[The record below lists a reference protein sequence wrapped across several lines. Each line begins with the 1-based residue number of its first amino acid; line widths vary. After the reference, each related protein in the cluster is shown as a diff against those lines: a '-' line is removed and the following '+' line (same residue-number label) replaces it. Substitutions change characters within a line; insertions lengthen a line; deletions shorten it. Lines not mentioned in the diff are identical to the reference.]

1 MRRDRDSPDWRLA
14 STSGSAD
21 AMDTIPAM
29 PDELSVDVFTELGRV
44 TWAAIKLED
53 YVEGLCSHIDPAN
66 PRTDKRQVST
76 KIRDAQKVLA
86 ARTRSA
92 TRDEAA
98 QWLEHARQAIE
109 RRNAALH
116 ATPIVWVGRERAEDR
131 LGLGEMPRNGRP
143 YVERPLTVESLSEL
157 RSVLEDAADGWRDL
171 VIALGTE
178 STH

>member
-1 MRRDRDSPDWRLA
+1 M
-14 STSGSAD
+14 G
-21 AMDTIPAM
+21 TIPAM
-29 PDELSVDVFTELGRV
+29 PDELPVHVFTELGRV
-44 TWAAIKLED
+44 TWVRRSSSRTTSRTCARI
-53 YVEGLCSHIDPAN
+53 SN

-86 ARTRSA
+86 ARAPSA

-98 QWLEHARQAIE
+98 AWLEHARQAIE

-131 LGLGEMPRNGRP
+131 LGLGEMPRKGRP
-143 YVERPLTVESLSEL
+143 YFERPLTVESLGEL
-157 RSVLEDAADGWRDL
+157 RSVLKDAADGWRDL

-178 STH
+178 SRSSAQTG